1 MTGWKKLAP
10 RIKWAVRGAIFAV
23 LLALVFVLGSL
34 NVSFLEP
41 EEAGDFVLLY
51 VFSTLVFLTF
61 VIYGL
66 VLGRYLFRLYAE
78 RRQRVPGAQF
88 KTKMVAGALALS
100 LLPALAL
107 FFLSYS
113 LVNRTL
119 AKWFPRP
126 LEIVRDDALYI
137 VQYMLEL
144 EEERARGQAESL
156 AYDHELL
163 TALAAN
169 DPESLQRRLT
179 RLAGNLPAAWLAVL
193 NTDNDLVAVHHDPE
207 QHAELLRELPRM
219 LGPPAAPTYTTSEEI
234 AGQHYS
240 IARVRLEN
248 ERGETLGTILL
259 AQPLD
264 ETLLAKKK
272 EIEAESRNYEIIA
285 QGRKIYRWQALLI
298 LLLVTTLVLLASTWL
313 ALFLAKE
320 VTVPIQA
327 LAEATEKVSQGD
339 FTHRVDVPARDEL
352 ATLVESF
359 NSMTAQLGESRRARE
374 EALAELEQR
383 RQWIETLLESIPTGV
398 LTLSTDQ
405 RLLRINDVAKD
416 LLGCPTAQQTPLEDL
431 LPREAA
437 LACSGL
443 FRIANRGG
451 MVAAQIDF
459 PLRDRIAHVAVTVAA
474 LRRDGQNQGYV
485 LVLDDLSDLLKAQKA
500 TAWQEVAQRIAHEI
514 KNPLTPIQLSAD
526 RIRNYVQKLAD
537 ENSPERA
544 RMHELILQCAATV
557 REEVSGLKN
566 LVDEFS
572 RFARFPV
579 IKPAPTQLNQLI
591 ESALSLY
598 PDPDGSITIHTE
610 LAEELPLITADAAL
624 LRRVVTNLV
633 QNASEALT
641 DAGDENSG
649 PKEIL
654 IRTRYLEESHC
665 VELVVADSGAG
676 IPPENKEGLFL
687 PFFSTK
693 ETGMGLGLAI
703 VSRIVSEH
711 QGTIR
716 VEDNQP
722 RGTRFIIEL
731 PTEPRPVVA

>member
-1 MTGWKKLAP
+1 
-10 RIKWAVRGAIFAV
+10 
-23 LLALVFVLGSL
+23 
-34 NVSFLEP
+34 
-41 EEAGDFVLLY
+41 
-51 VFSTLVFLTF
+51 
-61 VIYGL
+61 
-66 VLGRYLFRLYAE
+66 
-78 RRQRVPGAQF
+78 
-88 KTKMVAGALALS
+88 
-100 LLPALAL
+100 
-107 FFLSYS
+107 
-113 LVNRTL
+113 
-119 AKWFPRP
+119 
-126 LEIVRDDALYI
+126 
-137 VQYMLEL
+137 
-144 EEERARGQAESL
+144 
-156 AYDHELL
+156 
-163 TALAAN
+163 
-169 DPESLQRRLT
+169 
-179 RLAGNLPAAWLAVL
+179 
-193 NTDNDLVAVHHDPE
+193 
-207 QHAELLRELPRM
+207 M
-219 LGPPAAPTYTTSEEI
+219 LGPPAAAAYTTSKEVS
-234 AGQHYS
+234 GKHYS

-248 ERGETLGTILL
+248 AMGETLGTILL
-259 AQPLD
+259 AQQLD

-327 LAEATEKVSQGD
+327 LAETTEKVSQGD

-352 ATLVESF
+352 ATLVASF

-405 RLLRINDVAKD
+405 RLLRINDAAKD
-416 LLGCPTAQQTPLEDL
+416 LLGCPTGQQTPLEDL

-500 TAWQEVAQRIAHEI
+500 AAWQEVAQRIAHEI

-526 RIRNYVQKLAD
+526 RIRNYAQKLAD
-537 ENSPERA
+537 GTSTERA
-544 RMHELILQCAATV
+544 RMHELILQCAATI
-557 REEVSGLKN
+557 REEVSGLKD

-579 IKPAPTQLNQLI
+579 VKPAPTQLNQLI
-591 ESALSLY
+591 KSTLSLY
-598 PDPDGSITIHTE
+598 PDPDDSITIHTE

-633 QNASEALT
+633 QNASEALA

-654 IRTRYLEESHC
+654 IRTRYLEESLC

-731 PTEPRPVVA
+731 PTEPRPVAA

>member
-1 MTGWKKLAP
+1 MTGWKKLGP
-10 RIKWAVRGAIFAV
+10 RTKWAVRGAIFAV

-51 VFSTLVFLTF
+51 VFSTLVFLVF

-66 VLGRYLFRLYAE
+66 VLSRYLFRLYAE
-78 RRQRVPGAQF
+78 RRQRVLGAQF

-137 VQYMLEL
+137 VRYMLEQ
-144 EEERARGQAESL
+144 EEERARKQAESL
-156 AYDHELL
+156 AHDNQLL
-163 TALAAN
+163 NALAT
-169 DPESLQRRLT
+169 DDRESLQYRLAQ
-179 RLAGNLPAAWLAVL
+179 LAGNIEATRLIIL
-193 NTDNDLVAVHHDPE
+193 NTNDEPVVAYPAQGGLAWVTPE
-207 QHAELLRELPRM
+207 IPRM
-219 LGPPAAPTYTTSEEI
+219 LGPPAAEVYTTSQEI
-234 AGQHYS
+234 SGKHYS
-240 IARVRLEN
+240 LARVRLKN
-248 ERGETLGTILL
+248 EQGETLGTVLL

-264 ETLLAKKK
+264 ETLLAKMN
-272 EIEAESRNYEIIA
+272 EIEAESRNYAIIA
-285 QGRKIYRWQALLI
+285 QGRKTYRWQALLI
-298 LLLVTTLVLLASTWL
+298 LLLVTTMVLLASTWL

-327 LAEATEKVSQGD
+327 LAEATQKVSQGD
-339 FTHRVDVPARDEL
+339 LTHRIETPARDEL
-352 ATLVESF
+352 AILVESF
-359 NSMTAQLGESRRARE
+359 NSMTAQLSENRRARE

-405 RLLRINDVAKD
+405 RLLRINDAAKD
-416 LLGCPTAQQTPLEDL
+416 LLGCPTEQHTPLEDL

-437 LACSGL
+437 QACTGL
-443 FRIANRGG
+443 FNIANRGG
-451 MVAAQIDF
+451 MIAAQIDF
-459 PLRDRIAHVAVTVAA
+459 PLQDRIAHVAVTVAA

-526 RIRNYVQKLAD
+526 RIRNYAQKLAD

-544 RMHELILQCAATV
+544 RIHGLILQCAATV
-557 REEVSGLKN
+557 REEVSGLKA

-579 IKPAPTQLNQLI
+579 VKPAPTRLNELV
-591 ESALSLY
+591 ESTLSLY
-598 PDPDGSITIHTE
+598 PDPASGITLQAD
-610 LAEELPLITADAAL
+610 LAEKLPLITADAAL
-624 LRRVVTNLV
+624 LRRVLTNLLR
-633 QNASEALT
+633 NASDALS
-641 DAGDENSG
+641 DSDGDTSA

-665 VELVVADSGAG
+665 VELTVADSGSG
-676 IPPENKEGLFL
+676 IPPEDKEGLFL

-703 VSRIVSEH
+703 VSRIISEH

-731 PTEPRPVVA
+731 PTEPRAVTV